1 MGIFALI
8 AALTGCYL
16 SHERPRG
23 DAGSDAGAPATE
35 CPSRAGPYA
44 ATLAL
49 PADPPS
55 LRFAVST
62 SAAHSFEPVAA
73 PFGFVAALDENGSDT
88 AVVPTVITAFDRDG
102 ALRWRW
108 DGGSAVAPPL
118 VSDGGAIW
126 TARTA
131 TLVALDEVG
140 RVVVEHAVSGGERP
154 SVWPIGID
162 TDGTILVAVTDF
174 AGRTSALAGFD
185 PCDGERWRI
194 PLEDPVFGP
203 AAVTPAGD
211 VYVAAGERVH
221 LVEDGRIVAAHDA
234 GAFINGGPKYVSTG
248 EVIVTSVVGTGVDD
262 ATSATR
268 ILAVRREDARALDV
282 PGRWSPGR
290 NPIANLPSRT
300 AVVRGWENLVAVDLE
315 RGAERWRSWTH
326 PNIILELAASQDD
339 RVLVV
344 SQSFSL
350 FTADGDRLWQI
361 EPPVP
366 THCVDGLAYDRGL
379 LAASQCDGSFFALG
393 W

>member
-1 MGIFALI
+1 MGLFAPL
-8 AALTGCYL
+8 AVLAGCYL
-16 SHERPRG
+16 SHERPRP
-23 DAGSDAGAPATE
+23 DGSDAGSPPTE

-49 PADPPS
+49 PLEPPS

-73 PFGFVAALDENGSDT
+73 PFGFVAALDENESDT
-88 AVVPTVITAFDRDG
+88 SVVPTVIAAFDRDG

-108 DGGSAVAPPL
+108 DGGSAVARPL
-118 VSDGGAIW
+118 VTAGGAIW
-126 TARTA
+126 TGRTSS
-131 TLVALDEVG
+131 LLALDELG
-140 RVVVEHAVSGGERP
+140 RVLVEHAVSGGERP

-174 AGRTSALAGFD
+174 AGRTFALAGFD
-185 PCDGERWRI
+185 ACDGERWRV
-194 PLEDPVFGP
+194 PFEDPVFGP
-203 AAVTPAGD
+203 AAVTPGGD
-211 VYVAAGERVH
+211 VYVAAGESVH
-221 LVEDGRIVAAHDA
+221 LVEDGRIVAEHDA
-234 GAFINGGPKYVSTG
+234 GAFINGGPTYVSTG
-248 EVIVTSVVGTGVDD
+248 EVVVTSIVGTGADD

-268 ILAVRREDARALDV
+268 VLAVSGDRARTLDV

-300 AVVRGWENLVAVDLE
+300 AVVRGWENLVAIELE
-315 RGAERWRSWTH
+315 SGAERWRSRTH
-326 PNIILELAASQDD
+326 PNIILELVASQDD

-344 SQSFSL
+344 SQSLSL
-350 FTADGDRLWQI
+350 FSADGDRLWRV

-366 THCVDGLAYDRGL
+366 THCVEGLAYDRGL
-379 LAASQCDGSFFALG
+379 LALSQCDGSFFAVG